1 MLEQSRK
8 AVELPHVNHAA
19 APFFLSGRMPKT
31 VLDEGKRPVLD
42 YGGKLE

>member
-19 APFFLSGRMPKT
+19 APFFVWPDAENGT
-31 VLDEGKRPVLD
+31 
-42 YGGKLE
+42 

>member
-19 APFFLSGRMPKT
+19 APFFFVWPDAENGT
-31 VLDEGKRPVLD
+31 
-42 YGGKLE
+42 